1 MHRAIDTETNDEYN
15 WGEIEKIKAVATKYN
30 AKIMIA
36 AAGGIRVPVV
46 KKAIAAGADVVVV
59 GRAIT
64 ASKDIEN
71 ASESFLAELDSE
83 EIDQFRVMTDF

>member
-1 MHRAIDTETNDEYN
+1 M
-15 WGEIEKIKAVATKYN
+15 
-30 AKIMIA
+30 
-36 AAGGIRVPVV
+36 

-64 ASKDIEN
+64 ASKDIKN
-71 ASESFLAELDSE
+71 AAESFLAELDSE